1 MRLKL
6 FLVVMSSCFWANPV
20 GAGAEPK
27 QLRCGWFENPTPGNA
42 WFTDRDGEWLV
53 GIQGGYQAQG
63 NWPNFKPSRWV
74 GTNRHYGYGCAC
86 MRVQTDPDNQSVVKI
101 FSASSRDLDTCRKD
115 AALKEPNYAQ

>member
-6 FLVVMSSCFWANPV
+6 LLAIMALCFWVAAF
-20 GAGAEPK
+20 GTGAEPT

-74 GTNRHYGYGCAC
+74 RTNRHYGYGCAC
-86 MRVQTDPDNQSVVKI
+86 MRVQTDPDNQSVVRI
-101 FSASSRDLDTCRKD
+101 FSASSRALNSCRKD
-115 AALKEPNYAQ
+115 AALKEPNHAP